1 MRERE
6 TARKKWPRFR
16 RRFSAPNGGRMVLA
30 AMSLLARLAFAGQP
44 VEPSDQQS
52 NTRLDSVTVQA
63 RRETLE
69 RQVSAFLSAISI
81 APSNEALARWENPT
95 FICPL
100 VGGLPRDDGEFI
112 LKRLSSIALAAGAPL
127 GPAGCKPNLYIIVT
141 SEPDALLKAWGQR
154 DVNMFGDE
162 SGATRIKK
170 FVHASI
176 PIRAWYNA
184 TLYTSEGAPLTVMP
198 EGPLKG
204 IPYNPRA
211 MGFRLTRDDVRDL
224 TSVIVLIDARSLKGT
239 TFGQVAAY
247 VAMVGLAEVRLG
259 ANMGDAPSIL
269 QLFKASGHIT
279 APGLSS
285 WDQAF
290 LKALYHTRHADPD
303 QLGEIKIS
311 VVKDLAP

>member
-1 MRERE
+1 MA
-6 TARKKWPRFR
+6 TLL
-16 RRFSAPNGGRMVLA
+16 APNRMIRSLTLA
-30 AMSLLARLAFAGQP
+30 AFSLLTTVTSAGQEAKSP
-44 VEPSDQQS
+44 DQQS
-52 NTRLDSVTVQA
+52 DTKLNTITVEAQRA
-63 RRETLE
+63 TLE
-69 RQVSAFLSAISI
+69 KRIKTFVSAI
-81 APSNEALARWENPT
+81 AVAPYQETLARWEDPT
-95 FICPL
+95 LICPL
-100 VGGLPRDDGEFI
+100 VGGLPREDGEFI
-112 LKRLSSIALAAGAPL
+112 LTRLSSIALAAGAPL
-127 GPAGCKPNLYIIVT
+127 GSAHCKPNFYIVVT

-154 DVNMFGDE
+154 DVTMFGDDA
-162 SGATRIKK
+162 GATRIKK
-170 FVHASI
+170 FLHVPI

-211 MGFRLTRDDVRDL
+211 MGFRLTRDEVRDL
-224 TSVIVLIDARSLKGT
+224 TSVIVLIDARSLKGV

-247 VAMVGLAEVRLG
+247 VAMIGLAEVRLD

-269 QLFKASGHIT
+269 QLFKASRHIP

-290 LKALYHTRHADPD
+290 LKALYRTRHADPD